1 MKITHVET
9 IPVEIP
15 LRREFL
21 MRSAHGDTPPVSTP
35 VLVRLHTDAGVVG
48 VGECTGS
55 AQWSGEP
62 QNVALTVIE
71 EHLAPAVI
79 GADPAHTSRITAL
92 MAAAIKGHAFAKS
105 AVDMACWDAAGKAA
119 GRSVVDM
126 LGGPCRERAPI
137 KWSVSA
143 RPPDEAA
150 AIARRAVEMGFTM
163 MKVKTGLDPV
173 TDVERVRAV
182 VEAVGPD
189 VRVGVDCNGGWTA
202 RQALWAA
209 GRLDDCE
216 LWFIEQPTHPRDL
229 AGMAEVRRGVAP
241 PVMADESVWTAEDA
255 IAVIRQEA
263 ADIISV
269 YPGKNGGI
277 GPCRDIVAV
286 ARAAGLTCV
295 LGSNLELGVASAAML
310 AVACALPGLSDEIG
324 HHIIGPLYHERD
336 VIAAP
341 LTLTD
346 GHATGGDGPGLGVE
360 LMTDLTGAAPPSE
373 S

>member
-1 MKITHVET
+1 MKITRVET

-79 GADPAHTSRITAL
+79 GADPAHTSRITTL
-92 MAAAIKGHAFAKS
+92 MAAAIKGHPFAKS
-105 AVDMACWDAAGKAA
+105 AVDMACWDAAGKAT
-119 GRSVVDM
+119 GRSVVGM
-126 LGGPCRERAPI
+126 LGGACRQRVPI

-150 AIARRAVEMGFTM
+150 AIARRAVQMGFTM
-163 MKVKTGLDPV
+163 MKVKTGLDPA
-173 TDVERVRAV
+173 TDVQRVRAV
-182 VEAVGPD
+182 VKAVGPD
-189 VRVGVDCNGGWTA
+189 VRVGIDCNGGWTA

-209 GRLDDCE
+209 RQLDDCD

-229 AGMAEVRRGVAP
+229 AGMAEVRRGTATP
-241 PVMADESVWTAEDA
+241 IMADESVWTPEDA

-310 AVACALPGLSDEIG
+310 AVARALPGLSDEVG

-341 LTLTD
+341 LTLAD
-346 GHATGGDGPGLGVE
+346 GHATGADGPGLGVE
-360 LMTDLTGAAPPSE
+360 LLTDLPLAAPPSE